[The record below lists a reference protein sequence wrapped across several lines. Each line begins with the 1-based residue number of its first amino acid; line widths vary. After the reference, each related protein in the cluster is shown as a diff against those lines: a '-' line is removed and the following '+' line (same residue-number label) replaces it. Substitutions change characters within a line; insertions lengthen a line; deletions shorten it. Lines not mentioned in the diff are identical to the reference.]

1 MINYVLPNETN
12 KSFSIEHTLMATA
25 IRSLVERCL
34 SYVKKIKDDNY
45 LKCLLCL
52 AKFLMIIAVYATY
65 VYLPMVRWG
74 PISTNIAESLLYN
87 LLDYSA
93 FLII

>member
-1 MINYVLPNETN
+1 
-12 KSFSIEHTLMATA
+12 MAA
-25 IRSLVERCL
+25 LISQAPDDNFIDL
-34 SYVKKIKDDNY
+34 KKKFKDDNY